1 MPSSA
6 KTELRRRLRAELA
19 RMSPAACATASESIR
34 TSIPTLPRWQA
45 VRVVAAYAALP
56 DEPDLQ
62 PFDWTPERTLILPRM
77 DGENLAFHEI
87 RSPADLVPAR
97 FGVLEPDPDKC
108 PPADPAC
115 AGVIFVPGA
124 AFTADGDRLGR
135 GRGYYDRLL
144 AALPSSVLRVGVC
157 FRGQLVET
165 LPLEA
170 HDQGVDIVLTSPD

>member
-45 VRVVAAYAALP
+45 VRIVAAYAALP

-77 DGENLAFHEI
+77 DGGNLAFHEI
-87 RSPADLVPAR
+87 RSPEDLIAAR

-108 PPADPAC
+108 PPADPPAP
-115 AGVIFVPGA
+115 A
-124 AFTADGDRLGR
+124 
-135 GRGYYDRLL
+135 
-144 AALPSSVLRVGVC
+144 
-157 FRGQLVET
+157 
-165 LPLEA
+165 
-170 HDQGVDIVLTSPD
+170 